1 MEEVL
6 LATCLTG
13 AALFAMKV
21 LLLHVVVKNAALP
34 TKVLPKLN
42 LAVAAEFSRRL
53 HLQTVVAFDL
63 LHVCCVK
70 LMRDSLDLRLN
81 C

>member
-13 AALFAMKV
+13 AALVAMKV
-21 LLLHVVVKNAALP
+21 LLLHVVVENAALP
-34 TKVLPKLN
+34 TEVPAKLN

-63 LHVCCVK
+63 LHVCRVK
-70 LMRDSLDLRLN
+70 RMRYSLDLRLN